1 MNGKRQRT
9 EKKGEERRREEGGT
23 RKKQNEGSCGS
34 EGGRENKGG
43 RSKGPGRGNAGRRQ
57 NRRGKGGGGVLF
69 VQLLI
74 LVCNRKLLDLD
85 GLLLVCFEH
94 FKCFHYPFIVV
105 RGNAQ

>member
-9 EKKGEERRREEGGT
+9 GKKGEERNREEGGT

-34 EGGRENKGG
+34 EGSRENKGG

-57 NRRGKGGGGVLF
+57 NRRGKGGGGGVLF

-74 LVCNRKLLDLD
+74 FVCNRKLLDLD
-85 GLLLVCFEH
+85 ELLLVRFEH
-94 FKCFHYPFIVV
+94 F
-105 RGNAQ
+105 